1 MSHWNSCSPFGRHNF
16 YARTKLQHTHA
27 QTHIYTHTKHMHKLW
42 TWKERKKTPEERAEQ
57 SRSHSALCTTCQM
70 QNKSQKTE
78 PETET
83 CCHYIPYF
91 TTCHLCGVLR
101 ERGKDVCVENGL
113 RISAYKI
120 LFHWQSQLQDKQTS
134 HSAKKTISLALLL
147 YPFKPSSC
155 FTVAFY
161 YCLLCFI
168 SFFCFAFY
176 FFFLSSGDFFEFIF
190 LAITFGICTL
200 IKF

>member
-1 MSHWNSCSPFGRHNF
+1 MNLKG
-16 YARTKLQHTHA
+16 A
-27 QTHIYTHTKHMHKLW
+27 
-42 TWKERKKTPEERAEQ
+42 KENPWRKSRAEQ

-147 YPFKPSSC
+147 YPFSNLLGALQLHFIIVYSVSSPSSASPSTSSSC
-155 FTVAFY
+155 RQVTFSNLYFWPLLLAFA
-161 YCLLCFI
+161 L
-168 SFFCFAFY
+168 
-176 FFFLSSGDFFEFIF
+176 
-190 LAITFGICTL
+190 
-200 IKF
+200 

>member
-1 MSHWNSCSPFGRHNF
+1 MSHWNSCSAFGRHNF
-16 YARTKLQHTHA
+16 YARTKLQHTH
-27 QTHIYTHTKHMHKLW
+27 IHTQHMHKLW

-57 SRSHSALCTTCQM
+57 SRSHSALYAK
-70 QNKSQKTE
+70 NAKQKPKNRTRNRTLLLLYTILYHVS
-78 PETET
+78 P
-83 CCHYIPYF
+83 
-91 TTCHLCGVLR
+91 V
-101 ERGKDVCVENGL
+101 GKHWGGDGKWDVCVENGL

-120 LFHWQSQLQDKQTS
+120 LFQWQSQLQDKQTS

-147 YPFKPSSC
+147 SPFKPSRC
-155 FTVAFY
+155 FTVACF
-161 YCLLCFI
+161 YCLLCFTF
-168 SFFCFAFY
+168 FFCFTFY